1 MQAISEAI
9 GSVACGLLQTYRNLT
24 VTPLL
29 ASGTEAADYLTLDEA
44 LVKSAIRVT
53 EIPEVANVSELY
65 LENHTQRAVL
75 LLDGEELK
83 ELVR

>member
-44 LVKSAIRVT
+44 LVKSTIRAIINIVG
-53 EIPEVANVSELY
+53 VA
-65 LENHTQRAVL
+65 LEGN
-75 LLDGEELK
+75 K
-83 ELVR
+83 